1 MVASLVRVHQTCN
14 LLKNLFDS
22 FENFLLRLVDF
33 QFDRIEYY
41 KHSSLKTTERKD
53 LNLKKKR
60 NTQGACLSSCILKF
74 LYGLNEKRI
83 HCLTF
88 FAQEFLQTISSI
100 SLLFPH
106 PSSSQY
112 PRIFDKLISIIVFFF
127 LFPCI

>member
-88 FAQEFLQTISSI
+88 FAQEFLQTIS
-100 SLLFPH
+100 
-106 PSSSQY
+106 
-112 PRIFDKLISIIVFFF
+112 
-127 LFPCI
+127 